1 MENSCRIAPWVQKH
15 GAQLLTNPLIFHP
28 SACKYHS
35 KKSITIRSPIIFKV
49 NPHDFNG
56 DLYIYTFHDF
66 SMFFWE
72 TLTFP
77 CCPWGLDALGARLI
91 EQEGQECVARCMAS
105 ETRTYREHFL
115 GSIVDEVRYEHWGP
129 WGHCHVIVIL
139 YILCIYYVY
148 VYIYIRY

>member
-1 MENSCRIAPWVQKH
+1 
-15 GAQLLTNPLIFHP
+15 
-28 SACKYHS
+28 
-35 KKSITIRSPIIFKV
+35 
-49 NPHDFNG
+49 
-56 DLYIYTFHDF
+56 
-66 SMFFWE
+66 MFFWE

-77 CCPWGLDALGARLI
+77 CCPWGLDALRARLI

-148 VYIYIRY
+148 VYKYIYKILNKLHMFNIMTIMTPMVNTIYIRY